1 MDNTGPYAKYD
12 ELIVELYLAGLA
24 VVSKVADMVL
34 SNKVTDAGGDIFEY
48 DAGAPAVGDVVNQLG
63 KSATVIELLTTPN
76 RVRVDETDTESD
88 LANGAAMF
96 LRSISVPRFR
106 GEALI
111 EQFSDFIDEQTGQ
124 FFNKRAAD
132 VALEGNNTDTMWLP
146 VPIIEITSLILN
158 NAEPALTEGE
168 DEDYVAFKGRA
179 RPQDD
184 RRNPRIKLGI
194 RANDS
199 IFSGPRH
206 NRFIKRTLTHIVG
219 YFGFLEP
226 DGSTPLLIKKAVII
240 LVAKEINTPSTSSSA
255 TLGALKRV
263 KVDLHEKEFFK
274 LGDSGVATPPAN
286 MSGVPEVDQIIAK
299 FKTPIRMGG
308 SIQILSDLN
317 RGV

>member
-1 MDNTGPYAKYD
+1 MDNAGPYLKYD
-12 ELIVELYLAGLA
+12 ELIVELWLAA
-24 VVSKVADMVL
+24 NTVVSKVADTTL
-34 SNKVTDAGGDIFEY
+34 SSKTVDAGGDIFEY
-48 DAGAPAVGDVVNQLG
+48 SGTTPAVGDVVNQLG
-63 KSATVIELLTTPN
+63 KSATIIELLTAPN
-76 RVRVDETDTESD
+76 RVRVDETDVDSD
-88 LANGAAMF
+88 VANGAAMF
-96 LRSISVPRFR
+96 LRSTSIPRFR

-132 VALEGNNTDTMWLP
+132 VALEGNNTDTVWLP

-158 NAEPALTEGE
+158 NAEPALTEGI
-168 DEDYVAFKGRA
+168 DEDFVAFKGRA

-194 RANDS
+194 RADDS

-226 DGSTPLLIKKAVII
+226 DGSTPLLIKKAVTI
-240 LVAKEINTPSTSSSA
+240 LAAKEINTPATSSA
-255 TLGALKRV
+255 AGLGTLKRV

-286 MSGVPEVDQIIAK
+286 MSGIPEVDQIIAK
-299 FKTPIRMGG
+299 FKTPIRIGG